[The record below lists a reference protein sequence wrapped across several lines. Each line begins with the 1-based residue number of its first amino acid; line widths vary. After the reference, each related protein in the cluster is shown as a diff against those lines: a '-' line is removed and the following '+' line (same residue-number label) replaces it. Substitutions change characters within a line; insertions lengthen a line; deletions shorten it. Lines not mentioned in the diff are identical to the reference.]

1 MVSVSEGTSARNV
14 KYRDKTVKR
23 SIELIGGDEGTV
35 RTYNTFIA
43 DGRNVTTDD
52 VHSARNVCLLGM
64 DVVDRLFPFEDPIGK
79 TIQIRGLDYNVIGIT
94 ERKGEAF
101 GGSQDN
107 YVAIPITNFLQHFKN
122 RWTTLS
128 ISVEAPSAE
137 QYDKTMD
144 EAIGLLRTIRKVPPG
159 EENDF
164 EIESNAEMIER
175 FSGSVSY
182 THLRA
187 HET

>member
-1 MVSVSEGTSARNV
+1 MTR
-14 KYRDKTVKR
+14 
-23 SIELIGGDEGTV
+23 
-35 RTYNTFIA
+35 
-43 DGRNVTTDD
+43 DD

-107 YVAIPITNFLQHFKN
+107 YVAIPITNFLQNFKN

-128 ISVEAPSAE
+128 ISVEAPSAKE
-137 QYDKTMD
+137 YDKTMD
-144 EAIGLLRTIRKVPPG
+144 EAIGLLRAIRKA
-159 EENDF
+159 F
-164 EIESNAEMIER
+164 LTR
-175 FSGSVSY
+175 
-182 THLRA
+182 
-187 HET
+187 